1 MKLLSEVIDMNLGE
15 KENLGLP
22 SYINSILP
30 VGQKLIAKGGPPVV
44 PKQDKWSVQKDPARL
59 IRAFEFKDPR
69 ILSAFLIEVIDYE
82 EIMAHHGEITINKL
96 DVQVKIWTRDLDKV
110 TTLDLEYAEAIDE
123 IFLDVRRY
131 FRTSM

>member
-44 PKQDKWSVQKDPARL
+44 PKQLPMKS
-59 IRAFEFKDPR
+59 
-69 ILSAFLIEVIDYE
+69 S
-82 EIMAHHGEITINKL
+82 T
-96 DVQVKIWTRDLDKV
+96 
-110 TTLDLEYAEAIDE
+110 
-123 IFLDVRRY
+123 
-131 FRTSM
+131 